1 MIGYIKKIKIHLL
14 IMKEEPS
21 NHKKR
26 YNNNSLVWCLKN
38 KVRKILR
45 INKKKLKIRII
56 KIQTRK

>member
-26 YNNNSLVWCLKN
+26 YNNSLVWCLKN